1 MDSNEDVLGN
11 GFPEEKKMIPDD
23 EGSSSSSGSTDSER
37 GKITLKK
44 NITMVNGIGIIA
56 GTVIGSG
63 IFISPTGIQKEAG
76 SIGLALLIWLGCG
89 ILAMLGCLCYAEL
102 GALVT
107 KSGAEYAYLME
118 AFGRIPA
125 YLFAWTS
132 ILIIRPASGAIIALI
147 FGEYVAKPFFP
158 DCPPPPEVVKILACV
173 CLVVVTGVNCWS
185 VKWATRVQDVFTYA
199 KLLCIA
205 MLTIIGIVELCRGK
219 TEHFQNGFSGSTTN
233 IGQIGLAFYIGLWAF
248 DGWNNL
254 NYCTEEMKHP
264 ERDMPRAIIIG
275 ISLITVCYLLINVAY
290 ITVLG
295 ASGILESEAVAV
307 SVGNMYLGPVKWI
320 VPLFVAAST
329 FGAVNGMVLTN
340 GRLLYVAA
348 RDNLMPSLLAMIHV
362 KRFTPL
368 PSLLFTT
375 LVSVIMLIPETSS
388 FTTLVDFFSFAAWLF
403 YGGTFLSLLWLRY
416 KRPNQHR
423 PYRVW
428 VVVPIIMSISSI
440 YLIVAPITGDPF
452 GSLIALA
459 VIAAGLPFY
468 FLFVYSNLTPKWFLR
483 MVDSFTEWNMKVM
496 DLAMTDPE
504 EVPVPF

>member
-1 MDSNEDVLGN
+1 MSSEGVDLMNSGPD
-11 GFPEEKKMIPDD
+11 EKQKLRNSP
-23 EGSSSSSGSTDSER
+23 GSSMDENQAEN
-37 GKITLKK
+37 GKIALKK
-44 NITMVNGIGIIA
+44 NITLVDGIGLIA

-63 IFISPTGIQKEAG
+63 IFISPTGILVETN

-89 ILAMLGCLCYAEL
+89 LLAMFGCLCYAEL
-102 GALVT
+102 GAFVT

-118 AFGRIPA
+118 AFGKIPA

-158 DCPPPPEVVKILACV
+158 NCRTPPAAAVKLLACV
-173 CLVVVTGVNCWS
+173 CLVVITGINCWS
-185 VKWATRVQDVFTYA
+185 VKWATRVQDIFTYA

-219 TEHFQNGFSGSTTN
+219 TEHFENSFQDSYFSVAK
-233 IGQIGLAFYIGLWAF
+233 IGLAFYIGLWAY

-254 NYCTEEMKHP
+254 NYCTEEMKNP
-264 ERDMPRAIIIG
+264 EKDMPRAIVIG

-295 ASGILESEAVAV
+295 KSGILISPAVAV
-307 SVGNMYLGPVKWI
+307 SVGNLYLGPVTWI

-348 RDNLMPSLLAMIHV
+348 RDGLMPSLLAMINV

-375 LVSVIMLIPETSS
+375 LISIVMLIPDSS
-388 FTTLVDFFSFAAWLF
+388 KFTTLVDFFSFAAWLF
-403 YGGTFLSLLWLRY
+403 YGGTFFSLLWLRY
-416 KRPNQHR
+416 KQPNKRR

-428 VVVPIIMSISSI
+428 IIVPVGMSLASI
-440 YLIVAPITGDPF
+440 YLIIAPIFGDPM

-459 VIAAGLPFY
+459 VILAGLPFY
-468 FLFVYSNLTPKWFLR
+468 FFFVYSDLSPKWLNNG
-483 MVDSFTEWNMKVM
+483 VDSFTSWCQKVF